1 MDNSTELLSKLFN
14 DPKTGFVGA
23 DKLLRRAKQYNK
35 NITLAQVKDFLSHN
49 SIHQVFQKPT
59 KSKAGP
65 RIHGKIGYY
74 QADLTFL
81 TRYKSQNSNYHILLN
96 VINVNTKYVYVVA
109 LKDKRQDTVLNALE
123 RIRQMSII
131 DGRPLK
137 VLQTDNGKE
146 FTNNKLLNWMDANN
160 IKSHYCEKEDKKCL
174 GVGERFNRT
183 IKLMIEKY
191 LTSKNSNRWVD
202 HLDSFVQNYNSS
214 YHSSIRKIPERL
226 EIFDEA
232 DLIRE
237 SILHN
242 NRLDSSTIKRGDFV
256 RLLNKRGAFE
266 KEGQRF
272 TCKVYLVEEVGLNN
286 IKVQGKVKKYN
297 LSEVLKVSAQSQDI
311 DNSLRQ
317 KQLGIFRVDKR
328 MREREGIE
336 PNRRR
341 SKRTR
346 RSIQ

>member
-1 MDNSTELLSKLFN
+1 MNSTDQLLSKLFN

-23 DKLLRRAKQYNK
+23 DKLLRRAKQYNPK
-35 NITLAQVKDFLSHN
+35 ITLAQVKVFLSHN
-49 SIHQVFQKPT
+49 SIHQVFQKPINT
-59 KSKAGP
+59 NITPK
-65 RIHGKIGYY
+65 IHGKVGHY

-81 TRYKSQNSNYHILLN
+81 TRYKAQNSNYHILLN
-96 VINVNTKYVYVVA
+96 VINVNTKYAYTVA
-109 LKDKRQDTVLNALE
+109 LKDKTQDAVLHALE
-123 RIRQMSII
+123 RIRQISII

-146 FTNNKLLNWMDANN
+146 FTNNKIMKWMNQHQ
-160 IKSHYCEKEDKKCL
+160 IKSQYCEKEDKKCL

-191 LTSKNSNRWVD
+191 LTSKNSNRWID
-202 HLDSFVQNYNSS
+202 NLEDFVENYNSS
-214 YHSSIRKIPERL
+214 YHSSIKKIPERL
-226 EIFDEA
+226 EIFDEV

-237 SILHN
+237 SIAHN
-242 NRLDSSTIKRGDFV
+242 NRLDSVSIKRGDFV
-256 RLLNKRGAFE
+256 RLLNKREAFE

-272 TCKVYLVEEVGLNN
+272 TCKIYLVEEVGLNSVR
-286 IKVQGKVKKYN
+286 VQDKGKKFN
-297 LSEVLKVSAQSQDI
+297 MTEVLKVSPLSQDI
-311 DNSLRQ
+311 DNTLRQ

-336 PNRRR
+336 PDRRS

-346 RSIQ
+346 RSYG